1 MVSVKKKTI
10 RGNTYYYLEH
20 TVRVDGRIKK
30 EEKYLGKK
38 IPKNIEDLKNEFLS
52 QIYLG
57 RWTPQLEKIKT
68 NYSKDIKSMP
78 DSLREKQKHIFSI
91 KFTYDTNRIEGST
104 LTLRET
110 AYLIEKGITPS
121 GISLDD
127 VKEAEAHEKLF
138 YEVLD
143 YQKNLTR
150 AIILKWHYKLLKDT
164 KKDIAGKV
172 RQHQV
177 AISGSTYMPPSP
189 VEVEPLLKDFFK
201 WYGKN
206 KDKMNPVELAA
217 MSHLKLVTI
226 HPFADGNGRISR
238 LILNYILQ
246 HNQYPLFNIPYQN
259 RSSYY
264 NALERAQTKKQEHI
278 FIHWMIKKYLKEHKK
293 YVK

>member
-110 AYLIEKGITPS
+110 ANLIEKGITPS
-121 GISLDD
+121 GKSLDD